1 MRHESAVVKAAFPN
15 LLSLDYFGHVSALT
29 LFLHFAAFYGT
40 WLATFTVWMVVDGL
54 KLPKRGYDTIFHQN
68 MRDTPFLM
76 KLKYE
81 EEERKRRAKE
91 NEWKASDVLLYLACH
106 ACACLLSVA
115 VYVYSNIELEW
126 IFSNF
131 YFFLTF
137 FKLFENHFLK
147 IKTNI

>member
-126 IFSNF
+126 IF
-131 YFFLTF
+131 LTS
-137 FKLFENHFLK
+137 
-147 IKTNI
+147 TSS